1 MKRRNLAKAAACFL
15 TAAVMLLF
23 FSGSGAEVSAA
34 DTVGSFTVEGGT
46 QGADYSYSSG
56 SVTGETL
63 TIRSG
68 KPLTISTSGSVTGQ
82 IAIAPGVAANLTLDG
97 VDIVGVCGASTSQSA
112 IEIPSGSS
120 LTLTLS
126 DGTSNSLTGGGNSMN
141 VPMPGIHVPSGAML
155 TIEGDTGALDVT
167 GGSDVS
173 TSNAVGIGGK
183 NANGP
188 QDTAENC
195 GTVIIQGGNVHVK
208 GGSLSSSQEQ
218 LAIGGGYSPIGAGG
232 DGGTI
237 IILGKNVDLPGGLGA
252 SNNNGNPGTG
262 IKPGVSGGFEVY
274 GDLTLPADITV
285 PAGASVSV
293 SDGASLTIP
302 AGTKL
307 TNNGTINGN
316 LTNNGTLC
324 NPGVINGTVSGTGT
338 IEKVPQKNV
347 PAAPELS
354 GTAASDSITIR
365 TVAGQMYAITE
376 TADIPEIPAS
386 ARAVTW
392 QRADGDSLTF
402 GGLKSETS
410 YYIWTYIPGNDY
422 YEDSQVSAALSV
434 TTLKEAEG
442 ETGSEEDGENTPGA
456 DTPTPGIGGGQEQGN
471 VPSHTETDS
480 KPSVSTTT
488 DAGERAAVK
497 TGDEADIAL
506 WCLLALFSCLG
517 IIGTIVIKQKR

>member
-34 DTVGSFTVEGGT
+34 DTVGGFTVEGGT
-46 QGADYSYSSG
+46 QGADYSYSYSAI
-56 SVTGETL
+56 GETL
-63 TIRSG
+63 TIQSE

-82 IAIAPGVAANLTLDG
+82 IAIATGVAANLTLDG
-97 VDIVGVCGASTSQSA
+97 VNIVGDSTSLPQSA

-120 LTLTLS
+120 LTLTLR
-126 DGTSNSLTGGGNSMN
+126 DGTSNSLTGGGSSFASDAK
-141 VPMPGIHVPSGAML
+141 PGIHVPSGAVL

-167 GGSDVS
+167 GGS
-173 TSNAVGIGGK
+173 SNLDIGAVGIGGK
-183 NANGP
+183 NGDSALA
-188 QDTAENC
+188 TAENC

-208 GGSLSSSQEQ
+208 AGSSQYGIVN
-218 LAIGGGYSPIGAGG
+218 LAIGSGYSYKGTGI

-237 IILGKNVDLPGGLGA
+237 IILGENVDLTGGTGGGLSLVGN
-252 SNNNGNPGTG
+252 SGNPGTG
-262 IKPGVSGGFEVY
+262 IKPGVFGGFEVY
-274 GDLTLPADITV
+274 GALTLPADITV

-293 SDGASLTIP
+293 PDGASLTIP

-354 GTAASDSITIR
+354 GTASSDSITIR
-365 TVAGQMYAITE
+365 TAAGQMYAITE

-434 TTLKEAEG
+434 TTGRSSEG
-442 ETGSEEDGENTPGA
+442 ESAGEGGNGSHSGGSGSADA
-456 DTPTPGIGGGQEQGN
+456 DTVNSGSDPVSDITGAKTDGGDARYGGN
-471 VPSHTETDS
+471 VQTGLEEEVGLWAGMLAV
-480 KPSVSTTT
+480 SV
-488 DAGERAAVK
+488 
-497 TGDEADIAL
+497 I
-506 WCLLALFSCLG
+506 
-517 IIGTIVIKQKR
+517 IVIFTVIAGRRRKA